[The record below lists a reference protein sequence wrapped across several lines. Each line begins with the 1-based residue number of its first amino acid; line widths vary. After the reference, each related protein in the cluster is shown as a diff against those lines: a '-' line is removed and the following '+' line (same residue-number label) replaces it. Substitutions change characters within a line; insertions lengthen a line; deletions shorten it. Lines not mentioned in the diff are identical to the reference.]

1 MYDKGVESKQAKP
14 GILIRQEVEYKR
26 DAASSCARRFASM
39 ESYGHELIES
49 VRGEFRGRGIIT
61 QRGKI
66 GEVESARVVAQS
78 DDARRLSYIRA
89 VTSVMVAKVL
99 RSYSV
104 DEVLDALG
112 LSGYAVSRP
121 LMDDEE
127 QG

>member
-26 DAASSCARRFASM
+26 DAALSCARRFASM
-39 ESYGHELIES
+39 ESYGHELIAC

-127 QG
+127 KE